1 MFILNAHSMIRV
13 KAFLV
18 RHLSYIDLRE
28 KTLESISGRVWSFPP
43 PLCIAFPVFGEKYD
57 IRISLL
63 CSSEQLIQIIKM
75 YNDLID
81 NLINYIML
89 DD

>member
-1 MFILNAHSMIRV
+1 MQPSTNKGLDSDNSLFQSILFS
-13 KAFLV
+13 V
-18 RHLSYIDLRE
+18 RSTERLTSVQLHYLY
-28 KTLESISGRVWSFPP
+28 
-43 PLCIAFPVFGEKYD
+43 
-57 IRISLL
+57 L
-63 CSSEQLIQIIKM
+63 CSSEQLIQIIEM

>member
-1 MFILNAHSMIRV
+1 MQPSTNGDLDSDNSLFQSILFSIRSTERLTSV
-13 KAFLV
+13 QL
-18 RHLSYIDLRE
+18 HYLY
-28 KTLESISGRVWSFPP
+28 
-43 PLCIAFPVFGEKYD
+43 
-57 IRISLL
+57 L